1 MDEARLRSV
10 KQQIEEAFKDA
21 PYPGDREMVDD
32 PDDWECIDLMNAF
45 KGKHW
50 KELDAETLRRNHDT
64 FLSIAGLQYYFPAY
78 LMAALDDLEDI
89 LPFTV
94 YGLCFASPEASSPD
108 VDVRKWQLKRFNS
121 FTPEQKKAIKAF
133 LEYVR
138 DEYPECWSLRD
149 PEPVRALR
157 DYWGKGDHEEGG
169 A

>member
-21 PYPGDREMVDD
+21 PYPGDHEMVTD
-32 PDDWECIDLMNAF
+32 PNDWESIDLMNAF

-78 LMAALDDLEDI
+78 LMAALDDVEDI

-94 YGLCFASPEASSPD
+94 YGLYFSEDPRLRQRDLE
-108 VDVRKWQLKRFNS
+108 RFNS
-121 FTPEQKKAIKAF
+121 FTPAQKKAIKAF

-138 DEYPECWSLRD
+138 DQYPECWSLRD

-157 DYWGKGDHEEGG
+157 DYWGQVDRE
-169 A
+169 